1 MRRAAFVVFLSTWCA
16 ACAQTPEKVE
26 PWFTLTISEN
36 RHDNPGPG
44 IHRVNVTVTNTSKE
58 AHHWEACATPM
69 GYYSASVTYN
79 GVPLVE
85 QEQAKEKHQ
94 NQAKMRLIGCTKG
107 FAGDKEATTSFAATM
122 YAMWTPS
129 GVSNPLPVPLG
140 YVTWG
145 YSGDAIQN
153 LSTGV
158 WSINPKTTSQ
168 GTAGS
173 FVPSSTYP
181 TWTTTIVNAPNPCS

>member
-26 PWFTLTISEN
+26 PWFTLTIREYLP
-36 RHDNPGPG
+36 DNYGPG
-44 IHRVNVTVTNTSKE
+44 IHRVEVTVTNSSKE

-107 FAGDKEATTSFAATM
+107 FAGDM
-122 YAMWTPS
+122 VRP
-129 GVSNPLPVPLG
+129 
-140 YVTWG
+140 
-145 YSGDAIQN
+145 GDARGDIFVISGRYGYNMTQ
-153 LSTGV
+153 
-158 WSINPKTTSQ
+158 P
-168 GTAGS
+168 GTYEVTVS
-173 FVPSSTYP
+173 RETDPDDP
-181 TWTTTIVNAPNPCS
+181 TKSVTVKSNTITIVVPDPPADEPK